1 MDGDRV
7 NHFDGSTL
15 EVLNWKLL
23 YSDNVKLLLI
33 VCCCVFLK
41 KIMYNRASP
50 SVSPFAVASI
60 LHRSRDR
67 GVDARPLA

>member
-33 VCCCVFLK
+33 VCCCVFL
-41 KIMYNRASP
+41 I
-50 SVSPFAVASI
+50 I
-60 LHRSRDR
+60 
-67 GVDARPLA
+67 